1 MKYKDEIEKQGSNR
15 QRIEILKE
23 TIHLVVEAEFVVMKQ
38 ARIGRTILTKIIS
51 KHLAQKK
58 FMKLQF

>member
-1 MKYKDEIEKQGSNR
+1 MKYKDEIEKQGSNH

-38 ARIGRTILTKIIS
+38 ARIGKTVLIKIIS
-51 KHLAQKK
+51 NNQAQKK

>member
-1 MKYKDEIEKQGSNR
+1 MKYKDEIEKQGSNH

-38 ARIGRTILTKIIS
+38 ARIGRTVWIKIIS
-51 KHLAQKK
+51 NHQAKKK
-58 FMKLQF
+58 FMKLQY

>member
-1 MKYKDEIEKQGSNR
+1 MKCKDEIEKQGSNR

-38 ARIGRTILTKIIS
+38 ARIGRTVLTKIIS
-51 KHLAQKK
+51 KHQAQKK

>member
-1 MKYKDEIEKQGSNR
+1 MKYKDEIEKQGSNH

-38 ARIGRTILTKIIS
+38 ARIGRTVLTKIIP
-51 KHLAQKK
+51 KHKAQKK